1 MSGRPLHAT
10 PFMPSEALKFV
21 LSDIR
26 DNILYA
32 RAFVEGIAFDRFTEQ
47 RLHFYAVMRALEII
61 SADF

>member
-1 MSGRPLHAT
+1 
-10 PFMPSEALKFV
+10 MPSEALKFV